1 MPANLFSRL
10 VEKKIT
16 VISQVFNQVFHLVLW
31 CNFKT
36 SKRNSINL
44 LATRWRLISHC
55 KTSNYMYTLN
65 CYNHRLIARLLARRT
80 TFARGCN
87 VSVSKSNF
95 MLTGHL
101 YCTLRLRELT
111 RKTHSTNLLASA
123 LEFGLVRAPRRNKTD
138 TLPRV
143 FCPVFAPCHMYVL
156 VCMCTML
163 IDLDPND
170 ILHTND
176 AGNRS
181 QIAITFNPTVPG
193 PLLTPLGWYAW
204 IPYPSTVFD
213 TKFRTKQWE
222 TCFRPRNSRFEA
234 KKSEKKNKFW
244 PVTCPILPLK
254 INRWAFWKRGQAGA
268 KLSRNEPSSNFLITE
283 IFFSNPLSKND
294 VVFWIF
300 WLWNNRQGKE
310 LRWGWRH

>member
-1 MPANLFSRL
+1 MISNTFMPLVVCIRSTSGTACTSNETADKLIFIFEVWPIFPRYYQGECQFLSFLPANLFSRL

-156 VCMCTML
+156 VCMCT
-163 IDLDPND
+163 
-170 ILHTND
+170 
-176 AGNRS
+176 
-181 QIAITFNPTVPG
+181 Q
-193 PLLTPLGWYAW
+193 
-204 IPYPSTVFD
+204 
-213 TKFRTKQWE
+213 
-222 TCFRPRNSRFEA
+222 C
-234 KKSEKKNKFW
+234 
-244 PVTCPILPLK
+244 
-254 INRWAFWKRGQAGA
+254 
-268 KLSRNEPSSNFLITE
+268 
-283 IFFSNPLSKND
+283 
-294 VVFWIF
+294 
-300 WLWNNRQGKE
+300 
-310 LRWGWRH
+310 

>member
-1 MPANLFSRL
+1 ML
-10 VEKKIT
+10 V
-16 VISQVFNQVFHLVLW
+16 LLW

-65 CYNHRLIARLLARRT
+65 CYKHRLIARLLARRT

-101 YCTLRLRELT
+101 YCTFRLRELT

-156 VCMCTML
+156 VCTSTYVYNVHWSRSKWHFAHERRWKPIANSHHLQSNGPWAVVDTIGMVCLNSVPIDGVWHEISNQTMG
-163 IDLDPND
+163 DLFP
-170 ILHTND
+170 
-176 AGNRS
+176 
-181 QIAITFNPTVPG
+181 
-193 PLLTPLGWYAW
+193 
-204 IPYPSTVFD
+204 PS
-213 TKFRTKQWE
+213 KQ
-222 TCFRPRNSRFEA
+222 
-234 KKSEKKNKFW
+234 
-244 PVTCPILPLK
+244 PI
-254 INRWAFWKRGQAGA
+254 RGQ
-268 KLSRNEPSSNFLITE
+268 KVR
-283 IFFSNPLSKND
+283 K
-294 VVFWIF
+294 
-300 WLWNNRQGKE
+300 KK
-310 LRWGWRH
+310 